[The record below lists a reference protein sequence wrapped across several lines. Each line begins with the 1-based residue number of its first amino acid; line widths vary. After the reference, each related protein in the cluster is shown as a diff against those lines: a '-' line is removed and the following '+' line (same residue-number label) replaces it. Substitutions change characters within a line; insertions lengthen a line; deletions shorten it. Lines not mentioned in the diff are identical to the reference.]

1 MSNFLPT
8 DDNNHPIPALRFR
21 NGGAHKIVA
30 GASSTRNSVTFD
42 AEVQVVSL
50 YASVPVYLRFG
61 GSGVVAT
68 TSDHYFPAGVY
79 YDVAIGGE
87 DSAQS
92 SFLAVLRADT
102 TDGMVYLSEKI

>member
-1 MSNFLPT
+1 MSSFLPT

-21 NGGAHKIVA
+21 DGGAHKITA
-30 GASSTRNSVTFD
+30 GASSARNSVAFD
-42 AEVQVVSL
+42 AGVQVISL

-61 GSGVVAT
+61 GNSVTAT
-68 TSDHYFPAGVY
+68 SSDHYFPAGVY

-87 DSAQS
+87 ESAQS

-102 TDGMVYLSEKI
+102 TDGMVYISEKI